1 MTEESTTPDLVERVR
16 GLVGDVARNVELI
29 RAGYEEF
36 NKTGQ
41 PPMQIYDSAIEWPV

>member
-1 MTEESTTPDLVERVR
+1 MSQE
-16 GLVGDVARNVELI
+16 NVELV

-41 PPMQIYDSAIEWPV
+41 PPMQIYDPAIECPVWGLGRRPGTP